1 MMNLK
6 VVGEEEDR
14 PRRQQTIKRVRSVAR
29 RTRLVGTQDMINA
42 TTGEIVECNIVQM
55 EEKDFNFQKLWLGHI
70 LEAIDEIG
78 NAKMKVLMYLLNKRD
93 KGNNAVIRTAEGIAH
108 DVGVSRQTVGE
119 TLKILEQHGIIKRVT
134 GAVYLNPDVIFKGG
148 KDKRLNVLLQ
158 YRELDDDDEQD
169 EPLQEQA
176 HEMKQKNTPEYLKKR
191 KARLLAEL
199 AELEEL

>member
-1 MMNLK
+1 MNLK

-14 PRRQQTIKRVRSVAR
+14 PRRQETIKRVRSVAR

-169 EPLQEQA
+169 EPLQEQD

-199 AELEEL
+199 AELEES

>member
-1 MMNLK
+1 MNLK
-6 VVGEEEDR
+6 VVREEEDS
-14 PRRQQTIKRVRSVAR
+14 PRRQETIKRVRSVAR

-93 KGNNAVIRTAEGIAH
+93 KGNNAVIRTAEGIAR

-158 YRELDDDDEQD
+158 YRELDEDDEQD

-176 HEMKQKNTPEYLKKR
+176 HAIKQNKTPKYLKKR